1 MHELVVTLFLADVR
15 LLAKL
20 MQVVSGGKEVT
31 LPSGVAYTDVKIG
44 GGSPVQKGYLVIL
57 DFKYTYCN
65 PVQPVMP
72 SWLSSAFAKQALTNL
87 TLSQSRQLQLVLHLH
102 FTVHRTL
109 PAWAGV

>member
-31 LPSGVAYTDVKIG
+31 LPSGVAYTDLKIG

-72 SWLSSAFAKQALTNL
+72 SWLSSALSKAGFDQSYFITKSSAATCFALAFH
-87 TLSQSRQLQLVLHLH
+87 SS
-102 FTVHRTL
+102 
-109 PAWAGV
+109 